1 MTTEGRRTKMAKQ
14 QLSRTVNF
22 NYVEDLEKII
32 IETHCPGKWLFVDRE
47 TGDVWK
53 WDSEIKKFERP

>member
-1 MTTEGRRTKMAKQ
+1 MAKQ

-53 WDSEIKKFERP
+53 WDSEIKKFKRP